1 MNYQQ
6 ILDYLL
12 RRGNELITADFR
24 LERMQRLLAC
34 LGQPQDAIPSIIV
47 AGTNGKGSVSAM
59 MESVLRQ
66 AGWRTGL
73 YTSPHL
79 VSICERIQVS
89 GRLITPE
96 AFAAHASR
104 VWEVGSALLTRGEL
118 SSMPTFF
125 EHVTAVGFL
134 HFRQQ
139 NVDVAVLEVGL
150 GGRLDATN
158 VAPSFMALVSQIDFD
173 HQDILGP
180 TIEAIAREKSGVIKH
195 STKAVVVAP
204 QRPAAQSVLR
214 QRCQQYGLTPEWTDH
229 LVERVRVDQVD
240 ADGCIRFSV
249 HTDEREYSGIRLS
262 LPGQHQLENAVV
274 VIRAAEMLNRLGI
287 RVSSDAVIAGLQTVQ
302 WPGRLEWLVP
312 FQSAAGDG
320 ANGRHRITANGRRR
334 CPAILL
340 DGAHNQAGALAL
352 CRFLDRF
359 SSVPITFV
367 FGVMRD
373 KQIAEMARVLFPPA
387 YHVILTRV
395 ENERS
400 AAPDEIEPLV
410 SSYCRHLLTSRTVE
424 QAMRQALALTPA
436 NGLICVAGSLYL
448 VGAVK
453 QLWPAISRRLPV
465 ISRPPAAFTRQ
476 VSEV

>member
-6 ILDYLL
+6 IVDYLI
-12 RRGNELITADFR
+12 RRGNELVTADFR
-24 LERMQRLLAC
+24 LERMQRLLTC
-34 LGQPQDAIPSIIV
+34 LGQPQDAVPSIIV

-79 VSICERIQVS
+79 VSICERIQVG

-96 AFAAHASR
+96 EFAAHASR
-104 VWEVGSALLTRGEL
+104 VWEVGSTLVSRGEL

-134 HFRQQ
+134 HFCQQ
-139 NVDVAVLEVGL
+139 RVDVAVLEVGL

-158 VAPSFMALVSQIDFD
+158 VAPSFMALISQIDFD
-173 HQDILGP
+173 HQDILGD
-180 TIEAIAREKSGVIKH
+180 TIEAIAREKSGVIKN

-204 QRPAAQSVLR
+204 QRPAASSVIE
-214 QRCQQYGLTPEWTDH
+214 QRCQLFGLQPQWTQH
-229 LVERVRVDQVD
+229 LRERVCVDQID
-240 ADGCIRFSV
+240 ADGCVRFSLR
-249 HTDEREYSGIRLS
+249 TDEREYRGIRLS
-262 LPGQHQLENAVV
+262 LPGDHQIENAVV
-274 VIRAAEMLNRLGI
+274 VIRAAEMLNQLGI
-287 RVSSDAVIAGLQTVQ
+287 CVPADAVIAGLQVVQ

-312 FQSAAGDG
+312 FQSSTDAGL
-320 ANGRHRITANGRRR
+320 NGGRRASSNGGR
-334 CPAILL
+334 GRPAILL
-340 DGAHNQAGALAL
+340 DGAHNRAGAVAL
-352 CRFLDRF
+352 RSFLERFL
-359 SSVPITFV
+359 SVPITFV

-373 KQIAEMARVLFPPA
+373 KQIAEMAQLLFPPA
-387 YHVILTRV
+387 RHVILTRV

-400 AAPDEIEPLV
+400 ADPDEIEPLV
-410 SSYCRHLLTSRTVE
+410 SPFCRHVLTTRTVE
-424 QAMRQALALTPA
+424 QAMRQALALTPP

-453 QLWPAISRRLPV
+453 QLWPTVSRRLAA
-465 ISRPPAAFTRQ
+465 IGRSSPALAPH